1 VSTRIHQGSLWQLVG
16 VVLAIACL
24 WSAALILGIYSLFQ
38 VLVTDQVMEA
48 GSTSMSAA
56 AFFLAGGLCI
66 PSAYYALCRLFNWQ
80 AVDSIKRVHR
90 FQPILLILAF
100 PAVLGLG
107 YIAAQL
113 ERLSWI
119 LLPPIHVLAIG
130 LPVVWVLYLAIR
142 KLPLGSSQRVWGVF
156 DSGLVLG
163 PGLILVFELAAVIA
177 FIFLG
182 AVVVA
187 SKPEMVD
194 RIMSLSEQFSRQT
207 LTQDEAL
214 EILGPFL
221 QQPAVILAV
230 LAFAALI
237 VPMIEEVFKPVGA
250 WLLVGRRM
258 TPAEGF
264 AAGAL
269 SGAGYAL
276 FESLMLSGGGE
287 SWMWIV
293 LGRAGTAVLH
303 ISTSSLMGW
312 ALVQAWAHTRIFRL
326 GLVYLGAV
334 LVHGTWNAVVIVN
347 AYLTLSAEWPTS
359 LVPPSIAGWIG
370 KAAPVILVLI
380 ATLMLSTLFWANR
393 RLAASA
399 ALRVMEIVPAKNG
412 HDSTAM
418 ENELEKSRREV
429 NLQK

>member
-1 VSTRIHQGSLWQLVG
+1 MNSRIHQGSLWQLVG
-16 VVLAIACL
+16 AVLAIACL
-24 WSAALILGIYSLFQ
+24 WSAALVLAIFSLFQ
-38 VLVTDQVMEA
+38 VLANDQVVEA
-48 GSTSMSAA
+48 GSMSMAAA
-56 AFFLAGGLCI
+56 AFFLAGVLCI

-80 AVDSIKRVHR
+80 AVDTLHSLRR

-100 PAVLGLG
+100 PAVLGMG
-107 YIAAQL
+107 YVAAQL
-113 ERLSWI
+113 DRLSWI

-130 LPVVWVLYLAIR
+130 LPVMWVLYLAIR

-163 PGLILVFELAAVIA
+163 PGLILVFELAAMIA
-177 FIFLG
+177 FVFLG
-182 AVVVA
+182 AVAVA
-187 SKPEMVD
+187 SQPELVD
-194 RIMSLSEQFSRQT
+194 QILSLSEQFSRQT
-207 LTQDEAL
+207 LTQDEAI
-214 EILGPFL
+214 EILTPFL

-230 LAFAALI
+230 LAFAALV
-237 VPMIEEVFKPVGA
+237 VPMIEEVIKPVGA

-303 ISTSSLMGW
+303 ITTSSLMGW
-312 ALVQAWAHTRIFRL
+312 ALVQAWTHTRIFRL

-334 LVHGTWNAVVIVN
+334 LVHGTWNAIVIVN
-347 AYLTLSAEWPTS
+347 AYLLISAEWPTS
-359 LVPPSIAGWIG
+359 LVPQGIAGWIG
-370 KAAPVILVLI
+370 NAAPIILVLI
-380 ATLMLSTLFWANR
+380 SILMLSFLLWANR
-393 RLAASA
+393 SLATPA
-399 ALRVMEIVPAKNG
+399 AHRNIELVPANSG
-412 HDSTAM
+412 LNSTVKTDDLDMVGKEA
-418 ENELEKSRREV
+418 
-429 NLQK
+429 NL

>member
-16 VVLAIACL
+16 AVLAIASL
-24 WSAALILGIYSLFQ
+24 WSAALVLAIFSLFQ
-38 VLVTDQVMEA
+38 VLAYDQVVEA
-48 GSTSMSAA
+48 GSMSMAAA
-56 AFFLAGGLCI
+56 AFFLAGSLCI

-80 AVDSIKRVHR
+80 AVDTLHSLGR

-107 YIAAQL
+107 YVAAQL
-113 ERLSWI
+113 DTLSWI

-130 LPVVWVLYLAIR
+130 LPVMWVLYLAIR

-163 PGLILVFELAAVIA
+163 PGLILVFELAAMIA
-177 FIFLG
+177 FVFLG
-182 AVVVA
+182 VVVVA
-187 SKPEMVD
+187 SQPELVD
-194 RIMSLSEQFSRQT
+194 QIQSLSEQFSRQT
-207 LTQDEAL
+207 LTQDEVL
-214 EILGPFL
+214 EILTPFL

-230 LAFAALI
+230 LAFAALV

-264 AAGAL
+264 AAGAV

-303 ISTSSLMGW
+303 ITTSSLMGW
-312 ALVQAWAHTRIFRL
+312 ALVQAWTHTRIIRL

-334 LVHGTWNAVVIVN
+334 LVHGTWNAIVIVN
-347 AYLTLSAEWPTS
+347 AYLLLSVEWPTS
-359 LVPPSIAGWIG
+359 LVPQGIVGWIG
-370 KAAPVILVLI
+370 NAAPIILVLI
-380 ATLMLSTLFWANR
+380 AILMLFVLFWANR
-393 RLAASA
+393 SLATPDAHRNIE
-399 ALRVMEIVPAKNG
+399 LVPANSG
-412 HDSTAM
+412 LNSTAKTDDLDM
-418 ENELEKSRREV
+418 VGEDA
-429 NLQK
+429 NL